1 MFDPS
6 ALLGESA
13 GLPTTTALLSR
24 LSSAEAEAET
34 LRSSG
39 SGAELG
45 AAVVLIGRLRSVLGE
60 VDGTVDALQEAEMLL
75 GPSNLLDVEIGFAL
89 CYAGY
94 YTRGKFRFDQLRQR
108 EDIDPLAQALCALS
122 LGMRYYKD
130 LRHYDE
136 ARRELEQ
143 ARRLLGPD
151 QPYAE
156 AAARLALAEIH
167 VLCED
172 RSAAADAL
180 QGAGEFLDEMYLFWY
195 RPEWF
200 TLQARLALLEGDIP
214 KVLKLTRQGLGAVG
228 DLGDLRALP
237 ALYRTLA
244 LALETN
250 SEHLDDAR
258 DAHLRALSAA
268 RQRAPRLELA
278 QSLEAL
284 GQHYKHFYRRTT
296 QRARGA
302 GMLFEADHIYRDLG
316 LATAPRA
323 GG

>member
-6 ALLGESA
+6 ALLDESA
-13 GLPTTTALLSR
+13 GLPTTTALLSQ
-24 LSSAEAEAET
+24 LASAEAQAEA
-34 LRSSG
+34 LRSMG

-60 VDGTVDALQEAEMLL
+60 VEGAVDALQEAEMLL
-75 GPSNLLDVEIGFAL
+75 GPSNLLDTEIGFAL

-108 EDIDPLAQALCALS
+108 EDVDPLAQALCALS

-130 LRHYDE
+130 LRRYDD
-136 ARRELEQ
+136 AQREIEQ
-143 ARRLLGPD
+143 ARHLLGSD

-156 AAARLALAEIH
+156 AAARLALAELFI
-167 VLCED
+167 LCED
-172 RSAAADAL
+172 RGAAADAL
-180 QGAGEFLDEMYLFWY
+180 RSTGEFLDEAYLFWY

-200 TLQARLALLEGDIP
+200 ALQARLALLEKDIP
-214 KVLKLTRQGLGAVG
+214 RVLKLTRQGLGAVG

-244 LALETN
+244 FALETN
-250 SEHLDDAR
+250 IEQMDDAR

-268 RQRAPRLELA
+268 RQRASRLELA
-278 QSLEAL
+278 QTLEAL
-284 GQHYKHFYRRTT
+284 GQHYKRFYRRTT

-302 GMLFEADHIYRDLG
+302 GMLFEANHIYRDLG
-316 LATAPRA
+316 IATAPRA